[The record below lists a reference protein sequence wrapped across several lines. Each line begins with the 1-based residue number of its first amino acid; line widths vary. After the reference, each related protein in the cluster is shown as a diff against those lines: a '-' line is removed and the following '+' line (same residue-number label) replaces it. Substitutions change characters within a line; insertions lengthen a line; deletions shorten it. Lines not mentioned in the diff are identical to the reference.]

1 MEEMAE
7 AIQTRS
13 KNIMILSLNLGSLC
27 NESQSLVS
35 LASVSSET
43 HNLQCVVFCRRGFV
57 SYIGYIG
64 MCRTNESCD
73 EHAIYFRR

>member
-43 HNLQCVVFCRRGFV
+43 HNLQCVFCRRGFV

-73 EHAIYFRR
+73 EHVIYFRR